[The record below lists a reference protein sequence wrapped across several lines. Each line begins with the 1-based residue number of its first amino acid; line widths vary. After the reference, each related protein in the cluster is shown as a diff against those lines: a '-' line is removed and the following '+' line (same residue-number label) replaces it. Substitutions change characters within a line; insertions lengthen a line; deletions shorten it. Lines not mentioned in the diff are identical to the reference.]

1 MTGTLKSYIR
11 DINLNMITGGYD
23 VKYDTSKSRSRFQFL
38 KLNWKLIKYV
48 TEIGGVLTGSRALK
62 CCTINGSEMLD
73 RKPNDFDFLIT
84 KKMAFQICD
93 YFKFSYN
100 LTDNVISI
108 KKQLWTSYIA
118 HFFRPNYSDI
128 IRHGAVDVH
137 LIIVDDLPDFIEQND
152 IRITPFTYVINEK
165 LKMIEDS
172 STNKYERQKHAED
185 LSVLTMRFNLIA
197 NE

>member
-11 DINLNMITGGYD
+11 DINLNMITGGYNIE
-23 VKYDTSKSRSRFQFL
+23 YDTSKSRSKFQFL

-48 TEIGGVLTGSRALK
+48 TNLGGVLTGSRALK
-62 CCTINGSEMLD
+62 CCSINDTPMLD
-73 RKPNDFDFLIT
+73 RRPDDFDFLIT

-93 YFKFSYN
+93 HFKFSYN
-100 LTDNVISI
+100 LTDTVISI
-108 KKQLWTSYIA
+108 QKQLWTSY
-118 HFFRPNYSDI
+118 PDYSDDI
-128 IRHGAVDVH
+128 IRRGAVDVH
-137 LIIVDDLPDFIEQND
+137 LIIVDELPEFIEQNGT
-152 IRITPFTYVINEK
+152 RITPFTYVINEK

-185 LSVLTMRFNLIA
+185 LSVLTMRFNLIT

>member
-11 DINLNMITGGYD
+11 DINLNMITGGYH
-23 VKYDTSKSRSRFQFL
+23 VEYDTSKSRSKFQFL
-38 KLNWKLIKYV
+38 KPNWKLIKYV
-48 TEIGGVLTGSRALK
+48 TNLGGVLTGSRSLK
-62 CCTINGSEMLD
+62 CCSINDTPMLD
-73 RKPNDFDFLIT
+73 RRPDDFDFLIT

-93 YFKFSYN
+93 HFKFSYN
-100 LTDNVISI
+100 LTDTVISI
-108 KKQLWTSYIA
+108 QKQLWTSY
-118 HFFRPNYSDI
+118 PDYSDDV
-128 IRHGAVDVH
+128 IRRGAVDVH
-137 LIIVDDLPDFIEQND
+137 LIIVDELPEFIEQNG

-185 LSVLTMRFNLIA
+185 LSVLTMRFNLIT

>member
-11 DINLNMITGGYD
+11 DINLNMITGGYHVD
-23 VKYDTSKSRSRFQFL
+23 YNTSKSRSKFQFL

-48 TEIGGVLTGSRALK
+48 TNLGGVLTGSRALK
-62 CCTINGSEMLD
+62 CCSINDTPMLD
-73 RKPNDFDFLIT
+73 RRPDDFDFLIT

-93 YFKFSYN
+93 HFKFSYN
-100 LTDNVISI
+100 LTDTVISI
-108 KKQLWTSYIA
+108 QKQLWTSYPDYA
-118 HFFRPNYSDI
+118 DDI
-128 IRHGAVDVH
+128 IRRGAVDVH
-137 LIIVDDLPDFIEQND
+137 LIIVDELPEFIEQNG

-185 LSVLTMRFNLIA
+185 LSVLTMRFNLIT

>member
-11 DINLNMITGGYD
+11 DINLNMITGGYH
-23 VKYDTSKSRSRFQFL
+23 VEYDTSKSRSKFQFL

-48 TEIGGVLTGSRALK
+48 TNLGGVLTGSRALK
-62 CCTINGSEMLD
+62 CCSINDTPMLD
-73 RKPNDFDFLIT
+73 RRPDDFDFLIT

-93 YFKFSYN
+93 HFKFSYN
-100 LTDNVISI
+100 LTDTVISI
-108 KKQLWTSYIA
+108 QKQLWTSY
-118 HFFRPNYSDI
+118 PDYSDDI
-128 IRHGAVDVH
+128 IRRGAVDVH
-137 LIIVDDLPDFIEQND
+137 LIIVDELPEFIEQNG

-172 STNKYERQKHAED
+172 STNKYERLKHAED
-185 LSVLTMRFNLIA
+185 LSVLTMRFNLIT

>member
-11 DINLNMITGGYD
+11 DINLNMITGGYN

-62 CCTINGSEMLD
+62 CCSINDTSMLD
-73 RKPNDFDFLIT
+73 RRPDDFDFLIT

-93 YFKFSYN
+93 HFKFSYN
-100 LTDNVISI
+100 LTDTVISI
-108 KKQLWTSYIA
+108 QKQLWTSY
-118 HFFRPNYSDI
+118 PDYSDDI
-128 IRHGAVDVH
+128 IRRGAVDVH
-137 LIIVDDLPDFIEQND
+137 LIIVDDLPEFIEQNG

-185 LSVLTMRFNLIA
+185 LSVLTMRFNLIT